1 MPFIKITDDT
11 DHVIYVNSR
20 HIATVEQ
27 DGAMTRIDLAI
38 DVEGHD
44 KYIITPTPAVE
55 VMKLIGD
62 VR

>member
-11 DHVIYVNSR
+11 DHVVYVNVS

-27 DGAMTRIDLAI
+27 DGDTTRIDLAT

-44 KYIITPTPAVE
+44 KYIVTRMPAE
-55 VMKLIGD
+55 QVMKL
-62 VR
+62 VAAAC

>member
-11 DHVIYVNSR
+11 EHVVYINVG

-27 DGAMTRIDLAI
+27 DSNITRIDLAT

-44 KYIITPTPAVE
+44 KYILTPTPAE
-55 VMKLIGD
+55 QVMKLIAD
-62 VR
+62 AR